1 MDAFENQSSPLS
13 LEGDNLNIEEH
24 SKVQVQFPKELCVV
38 DERKAN
44 NANANKK
51 DIYINAQS
59 ATSNSIEEG
68 FDEHIIWALALTLYI

>member
-1 MDAFENQSSPLS
+1 MS

-24 SKVQVQFPKELCVV
+24 SKSASSISKGAFYVV

-44 NANANKK
+44 NANNK

-68 FDEHIIWALALTLYI
+68 FDAHIIWALALTLYI